1 MKNKDPLWI
10 VLSVVAIISFI
21 IYACYDEIW
30 DRILY
35 WNVDIPSIT
44 KAAEAGDVEAQSTLG
59 YYYLAGK
66 GVKKDIAKGI
76 EWTRKAAEQGDM
88 LSQYT
93 LGRHYLSGNGVP
105 KDKVEA
111 VKWLSKSADQ
121 GYPLAQEWLK
131 KAEEE

>member
-1 MKNKDPLWI
+1 MKNKKLLWI
-10 VLSVVAIISFI
+10 FLSVVAIISFI
-21 IYACYDEIW
+21 IYAFYYEIR

-35 WNVDIPSIT
+35 WNVDIPAIT

-66 GVKKDIAKGI
+66 GVKKDTLKGI

-105 KDKVEA
+105 KDKAEA
-111 VKWLSKSADQ
+111 INWLRKAADQ
-121 GYPLAQEWLK
+121 GSPLAKEWLK